1 MSEADK
7 KFPSHRLTRASEFA
21 PPSVPALL
29 RDLLVKS
36 LVLSEDWER
45 LTQDV
50 RKSLEATPDALTL
63 LGAMVRL
70 GLLTEYQM
78 DRIAAGRNFGLVLGN
93 YRILSRLGAG
103 GMGVVFLGEHIDLRR
118 QVAIKVIAVP
128 TDPESR
134 LLSRFLN
141 EMRVV
146 AQLQHPNIVGAIDAG
161 TLVNASGDGGDLRY
175 FVMELVQGSDL
186 EELISRLGPLPM
198 AEACDRIYQVAAA
211 LGEAHKQGLVHRDI
225 KPSNIRVTPD
235 GLAKLLDFG
244 LARALST
251 RMTEPGTLLGTLD
264 YIAPEQARDAGSVDI
279 RADIF
284 SLGGTLYWC
293 LTGQAPYA
301 GYDNLYHQM
310 QARETQP
317 PPSVRALK
325 ADMPAE
331 LDAVVARMM
340 AHDPKARYATPHAVM
355 EALLP
360 FLKPEMRDHRRMTV
374 ADSGSAQRT
383 AASRRES
390 PLLAAAKGAKAPR
403 ILIVDDEP
411 SIQQFCRLALGTEG
425 MECAT
430 ADNGALGLEAARA
443 SSFDLIVL
451 DIDMPVMTGPEVLK
465 KLREDPPSP
474 HLKIVMLSG
483 RVSPDELSRMLLAG
497 ADDFL
502 GKPLSMVQ
510 FLSRIKSALRM
521 KEAQDRGDTLTRH
534 LLSVNN
540 ELERSLGSRDSDL
553 ISARN
558 ALLLALAKLVE
569 SRDTETGLH
578 LQRLGTYS
586 RCLAEEAVKMPA
598 FGGQIDDNFIE
609 LVDCCAPLHD
619 IGKVGLPDHILLK
632 PGKLEPD
639 ERLIMQTHTT
649 IGSETLKAVAEQHG
663 AAVAFLHMAADIARH
678 HHEWYDGS
686 GYPDRLSGGDI
697 PLAARIVAIGDVY
710 DALRSRRPYKPA
722 LGHPTAIHIMTTFSQ
737 GQFDPAL
744 LQAFSRCAPQ
754 FERIFREMGD

>member
-1 MSEADK
+1 VNDQGNKLASN
-7 KFPSHRLTRASEFA
+7 RLTRASEFA
-21 PPSVPALL
+21 PPSAPILL
-29 RDLLVKS
+29 RDLLNKM
-36 LVLSEDWER
+36 LVLPEEWDR
-45 LTQDV
+45 LSPAVQEAV
-50 RKSLEATPDALTL
+50 EATPDAMTL
-63 LGAMVRL
+63 LGSLVRL
-70 GLLTEYQM
+70 RLLTEYQM
-78 DRIAAGRNFGLVLGN
+78 DRIAAGRMWGLVLGN
-93 YRILSRLGAG
+93 YRILGRLGAG
-103 GMGVVFLGEHIDLRR
+103 GMGVVFLAEHVVLRR
-118 QVAIKVIAVP
+118 QVAIKVLSVP
-128 TDPESR
+128 TDPDSR

-161 TLVNASGDGGDLRY
+161 TLINASGDGGDLRY

-186 EELISRLGPLPM
+186 EELIARLGPLPVT
-198 AEACDRIYQVAAA
+198 EACDRIYQVASA
-211 LGEAHKQGLVHRDI
+211 LAEAHKQHLVHRDI

-264 YIAPEQARDAGSVDI
+264 YIAPEQAKDAGSVDI

-293 LTGQAPYA
+293 LTGHAPYA
-301 GYDNLYHQM
+301 GHDNLYQQL

-317 PPSVRALK
+317 PPSIRAAKPDL
-325 ADMPAE
+325 PLE
-331 LDAVVARMM
+331 LDAVVAKMM
-340 AHDPKARYATPHAVM
+340 AHDPRARHATPYEVM

-360 FLKPEMRDHRRMTV
+360 FLKPELRDHRQMTFGE
-374 ADSGSAQRT
+374 AGRERPT
-383 AASRRES
+383 LRREIPHLPATQS
-390 PLLAAAKGAKAPR
+390 AKTPR

-411 SIQQFCRLALGTEG
+411 SIQQFCRLALSTDGI
-425 MECAT
+425 ECIT
-430 ADNGALGLEAARA
+430 ADNGALGLEAAR
-443 SSFDLIVL
+443 SNPIDLIVL
-451 DIDMPVMTGPEVLK
+451 DIDMPVMSGPEVLK
-465 KLREDPPSP
+465 NLRADPPSP

-502 GKPLSMVQ
+502 SKPLSMVQ
-510 FLSRIKSALRM
+510 FMSRVKSALRM
-521 KEAQDRGDTLTRH
+521 KDAQDRGDILNRH
-534 LLSVNN
+534 LYAVNY
-540 ELERSLGSRDSDL
+540 ELEHSLSSRDSDL
-553 ISARN
+553 ITSRN
-558 ALLLALAKLVE
+558 ALILALAKLVE
-569 SRDTETGLH
+569 SRDSETGQH
-578 LQRLGTYS
+578 LQRLGAYS
-586 RCLAEEAVKMPA
+586 RALADEAKSMPA
-598 FGGQIDDNFIE
+598 FEGQIDENFID
-609 LVDCCAPLHD
+609 LVACCAPLHD

-649 IGSETLKAVAEQHG
+649 IGSDTLKAVAEQHG
-663 AAVAFLHMAADIARH
+663 AAVTFLHMASQIARH

-686 GYPDRLSGGDI
+686 GYPDRLAGADI

-744 LQAFSRCAPQ
+744 IQAFGRCASQ
-754 FERIFREMGD
+754 FDRIFRELAD